1 MKGVFNQAENKSRV
15 GLKGMGLGGT
25 EAVPSRNQVRIGCRW
40 WGWNPFP

>member
-25 EAVPSRNQVRIGCRW
+25 EAVLQGTRSA
-40 WGWNPFP
+40 